1 MGWLKRLWGMRK
13 RDARD
18 LELEEELRSHIE
30 MRTADG
36 VRGGMTDRD
45 AEDDARRRFGN
56 LTLQKERTREMDIV
70 GWLESLMKDVRF
82 AARSLRK
89 NPGFAAVAILTLA
102 LGIGANTAIF
112 SVLNGVLLRPLPYPQ
127 PDRLYWIW
135 DSQKQLAQAP
145 SSGVE
150 FLAYREQNKTFEQIA
165 AIRTLN
171 FNLTGMGDP
180 ERVRGIIVSADYFDM
195 LGVHPTLGRNFS
207 DADDKQGAVRVALLT
222 NGFWQRQF
230 GGDPAVVGKT
240 LTLDGG
246 IVSIIGALPADYTP
260 PDKAEFFVNPIYGV
274 PELFSGF
281 GDPRNHPLTHYLN
294 ILGRLKPGVTP
305 AQAQADLAPIIARF
319 GEEHPASK
327 GHGVALQ
334 SLRESIVGDVRPTLF
349 ALVGIAGVVL
359 LIACAN
365 VANILLARA
374 TTREREIAVRAALG
388 ATGWRLARQM
398 VTEGALLSLFG
409 GFVALPVAAAGVRAI
424 VYAHPQ
430 GLPRLESIRL
440 DSHVLTFAFAIA
452 LLTGILFGLPTA
464 FRGAL
469 AAPGDSLKQAGRTSA
484 GGLRQRWL
492 RNALVC
498 AEVAMSLAL
507 LAGAGLLTRSFVR
520 LLAVKPGFRTDHMVI
535 FSVAFNGP
543 RYSGQ
548 HAASHI
554 GEFQSV
560 FDRIGALPQVES
572 VAAANDVPLESEDT
586 TSYPAVDG
594 PSALAPD
601 EKILVGMHAVTN
613 GYFHDMGIP
622 LLRGREF
629 SPSDALRGPEVVV
642 INRAFAQRV
651 WPGDDPLGKH
661 IHLFNGENGSAEE
674 VVGVVDNVKHNGL
687 NEADTMDVYGPWAQ
701 QPWPSLSVTI
711 RTSLPVNT
719 ILPSVRTAVA
729 QFDPNLPIYGVRTF
743 DDVLNESLGARTV
756 TLTLVG
762 VFALLALM
770 LASIGIYGV
779 MSYTVAAR
787 TQEIGIRMALGAS
800 PGSVFKLV
808 LAQGMMVTGIGIV
821 LGAGAAAELA
831 HYLRTLLFQVRPFD
845 LVTYS
850 ATALL
855 LAIVAFIACY
865 IPARRATRVDPL
877 VALRYE

>member
-1 MGWLKRLWGMRK
+1 MAWISRLRGMWKREK
-13 RDARD
+13 RDG
-18 LELEEELRSHIE
+18 ELDEELRSHIE
-30 MRTADG
+30 MRMADS
-36 VRGGMTDRD
+36 VRAGISPNEAR
-45 AEDDARRRFGN
+45 DDARRRFGN
-56 LTLQKERTREMDIV
+56 FTLQKERTRDMDIL
-70 GWLESLMKDVRF
+70 GWLETFLQDLRYGL
-82 AARSLRK
+82 RSLVK
-89 NPGFAAVAILTLA
+89 NPGLAAVAILTLA

-150 FLAYREQNKTFEQIA
+150 FLAYREQNKTFEQVA
-165 AIRTLN
+165 ATRSLN

-180 ERVRGIIVSADYFDM
+180 ERVRGMIVSANYFDM
-195 LGVHPTLGRNFS
+195 LSVQPALGRNFS
-207 DADDKQGAVRVALLT
+207 DADDKEGATRVVLIT
-222 NGFWQRQF
+222 NGFWQRHF
-230 GGDPAVVGKT
+230 GGDRAILGKT
-240 LTLDGG
+240 LTIDGG
-246 IVSIIGALPADYTP
+246 MASIVGVLPADYTP
-260 PDKAEFFVNPIYGV
+260 PEKVEFFVNPIYGV

-281 GDPRNHPLTHYLN
+281 GDPRHRPFPHYLN

-305 AQAQADLAPIIARF
+305 AQAQADLALIIARF
-319 GEEHPASK
+319 SEQQPASK

-334 SLRESIVGDVRPTLF
+334 SLRESIVGNVRPTLF

-398 VTEGALLSLFG
+398 VTEGALLGLLG
-409 GFVALPVAAAGVRAI
+409 GLAALPVAAAGVRAI
-424 VYAHPQ
+424 VLAHPQ
-430 GLPRLESIRL
+430 GLPRLESIQM
-440 DSHVLTFAFAIA
+440 DSRVLMFAFAIA
-452 LLTGILFGLPTA
+452 FMTGILFGLPMA

-469 AAPGDSLKQAGRTSA
+469 AAPGDVLKQAGRTSA

-498 AEVAMSLAL
+498 SEVALSLAL

-520 LLAVKPGFRTDHMVI
+520 LLEVKPGFRTDHLV
-535 FSVAFNGP
+535 FLSVAFSGP

-548 HAASHI
+548 RAASHI

-560 FDRIGALPQVES
+560 FDRIGTVPQVES

-594 PSALAPD
+594 PSALAPN

-613 GYFHDMGIP
+613 GYFHAMGIP

-629 SPSDALRGPEVVV
+629 APSDGLTAPEVVV

-651 WPGDDPLGKH
+651 WPGEDPLGKH
-661 IHLFNGENGSAEE
+661 IHLFNGEHGSPEE
-674 VVGVVDNVKHNGL
+674 VVGVVDDVKQNGL
-687 NEADTMDVYGPWAQ
+687 NAADTMDVYGPWAQ
-701 QPWPSLSVTI
+701 QPWPYMNLAI
-711 RTSLPVNT
+711 RTPLQT
-719 ILPSVRTAVA
+719 DAILPLVRTAIA
-729 QFDPNLPIYGVRTF
+729 QFDPSLPIYEVRTF

-756 TLTLVG
+756 TLALVA
-762 VFALLALM
+762 VFAVLALM

-787 TQEIGIRMALGAS
+787 TQELGIRMALGAS

-808 LAQGMMVTGIGIV
+808 LAQGMRVTGIGIV

-831 HYLRTLLFQVRPFD
+831 HYLRTLLFQVQPFD
-845 LVTYS
+845 LVTYA

-855 LAIVAFIACY
+855 LAIVAFVACY